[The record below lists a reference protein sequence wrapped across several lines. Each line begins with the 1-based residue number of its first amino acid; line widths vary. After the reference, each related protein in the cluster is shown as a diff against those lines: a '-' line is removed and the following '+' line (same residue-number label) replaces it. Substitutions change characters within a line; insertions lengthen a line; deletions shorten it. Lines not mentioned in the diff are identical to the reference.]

1 MAARD
6 EEGWDCG
13 CSAVGNVTADP
24 ARAAEPCE
32 IMIKMTKAA
41 YRFGK

>member
-6 EEGWDCG
+6 EDGWDCG
-13 CSAVGNVTADP
+13 CCAVGNVTADP
-24 ARAAEPCE
+24 ARAAEPSE

>member
-6 EEGWDCG
+6 EDGWDCSS
-13 CSAVGNVTADP
+13 CVVGNVMADP
-24 ARAAEPCE
+24 ARAAEPRKTT
-32 IMIKMTKAA
+32 IKMTKAA

>member
-6 EEGWDCG
+6 EDGWDCG
-13 CSAVGNVTADP
+13 CRAVGNVTADP
-24 ARAAEPCE
+24 AGAAGPSEP
-32 IMIKMTKAA
+32 MIKMTKAA

>member
-6 EEGWDCG
+6 EDGWDCG
-13 CSAVGNVTADP
+13 CSAMGNLTADP
-24 ARAAEPCE
+24 ARAAEPSE

-41 YRFGK
+41 HRVGK

>member
-6 EEGWDCG
+6 EDGWDCG
-13 CSAVGNVTADP
+13 GCAVGNVTAGP
-24 ARAAEPCE
+24 AGAAEASE
-32 IMIKMTKAA
+32 TMIRMTKAA